1 MVQPIEPKEEPIDSQ
16 LNRSNSNSTDQ
27 GVQKKLSLSSRMVV
41 QSVKV
46 EPQHVDSHLNRSRFG
61 QGVVEVQQPPTKY

>member
-1 MVQPIEPKEEPIDSQ
+1 MVQSIEPEEEPIDSQ

-27 GVQKKLSLSSRMVV
+27 GVQKKPSLSSRTAV